1 MTGRIFIPH
10 TDKATRGGGV
20 RALADASL
28 TGVNVT
34 FMRWAQEDI

>member
-10 TDKATRGGGV
+10 TDKATRGGV

-34 FMRWAQEDI
+34 FMRSAQEDI